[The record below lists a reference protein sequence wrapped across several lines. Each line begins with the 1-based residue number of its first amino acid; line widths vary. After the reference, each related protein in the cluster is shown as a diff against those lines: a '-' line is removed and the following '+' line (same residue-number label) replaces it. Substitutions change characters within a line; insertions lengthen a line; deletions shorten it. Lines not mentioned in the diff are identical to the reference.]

1 MQFLR
6 SIPTVFL
13 AAISILFF
21 TAAPAAAARGPDP
34 CEGRDRGTG
43 INREELSALINQGF
57 PIPIETVNSILS
69 ESPTCW
75 INQTGA
81 AYRAKWDPQ
90 SLLIVL
96 VVDRTDR
103 TAVTYDFYFINP

>member
-13 AAISILFF
+13 VAISILFF

-43 INREELSALINQGF
+43 INREELSSLINQTF
-57 PIPIETVNSILS
+57 PIPINNLNTILS

-75 INQTGA
+75 INQSGA

-96 VVDRTDR
+96 VIDRTDR
-103 TAVTYDFYFINP
+103 TAVTYDFYFIGQ

>member
-13 AAISILFF
+13 AAVSILFF
-21 TAAPAAAARGPDP
+21 TSAPAAAARGPDP

-43 INREELSALINQGF
+43 INREELSNLINQAF
-57 PIPIETVNSILS
+57 PIPIDTVNAILS

-75 INQTGA
+75 INQSGA

-96 VVDRTDR
+96 VVDRADR
-103 TAVTYDFYFINP
+103 TAVTYDFYFISQ